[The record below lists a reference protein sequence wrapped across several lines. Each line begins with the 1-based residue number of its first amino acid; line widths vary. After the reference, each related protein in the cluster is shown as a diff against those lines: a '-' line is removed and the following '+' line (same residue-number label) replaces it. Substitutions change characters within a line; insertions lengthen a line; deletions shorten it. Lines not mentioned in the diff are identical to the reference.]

1 MDSGEN
7 ALYWCN
13 ALAEFTETP
22 GQMQRSYLTDSH
34 RKAIE
39 QLQHWLGDAQL
50 SHWLDAAGNLWGRL
64 PAREDNAPR
73 VVIGSHIDTVP
84 NGGIYDGILGIVLP
98 LLVMKQFRQQG
109 IALPFHLDLVAFG
122 DEEGSRF
129 GTTLLGSRALTGQW
143 DASWAG
149 LTDASGVSLAE
160 AFRRF
165 ELDINAVSNASLKD
179 QPPLAFLEVH
189 IEQGPIL
196 EEEQLPVGIVTAING
211 ARRFSIELEGVAGHA
226 GTVPMHLRQDALA
239 AAAEL
244 TLIVERVAREHG
256 VTATVGRIQAEPG
269 AVNVIAGKARLS
281 LDIRSERDGERDAA
295 LTMIWDTAKLAC
307 HERGIQ
313 MDWHE
318 THSAPS
324 VACADSLQHYLAT
337 AISDLG
343 IMPKYLASGAGHD
356 AMAMAS
362 LCPVGMM
369 FVRCEAGISH
379 HPDEAITAEDAR
391 LAGLALKGWV
401 LKLAAAVQSGE
412 YRPTLV

>member
-1 MDSGEN
+1 MNLGEN

-22 GQMQRSYLTDSH
+22 GQMQRSYLTDCH
-34 RKAIE
+34 QQAIN
-39 QLQHWLGDAQL
+39 QLEHWLEDAQL
-50 SHWLDAAGNLWGRL
+50 PSWMDAAGNLWGRL
-64 PAREDNAPR
+64 PAREEDAPR

-122 DEEGSRF
+122 DEEGTRF
-129 GTTLLGSRALTGQW
+129 GTTLLGSRALTGHW
-143 DASWAG
+143 DSNWAG

-160 AFRRF
+160 AFRQF
-165 ELDINAVSNASLKD
+165 ELDIDRVKDASLRD
-179 QPPLAFLEVH
+179 HPPLAFLEVH

-211 ARRFSIELEGVAGHA
+211 ARRFSIELTGMAGHA

-239 AAAEL
+239 AAAEI

-269 AVNVIAGKARLS
+269 AVNVIAGKTRLS

-307 HERGIQ
+307 HERGIH
-313 MDWHE
+313 MDWQE

-324 VACADSLQHYLAT
+324 VACADSLQRCLAG
-337 AISDLG
+337 AIAELG
-343 IMPKYLASGAGHD
+343 ITPKYLASGAGHD
-356 AMAMAS
+356 AMAMAN

-369 FVRCEAGISH
+369 FVRCEGGISH
-379 HPDEAITAEDAR
+379 HPDEAITAGDAHQ
-391 LAGLALKGWV
+391 AGLALKGWL